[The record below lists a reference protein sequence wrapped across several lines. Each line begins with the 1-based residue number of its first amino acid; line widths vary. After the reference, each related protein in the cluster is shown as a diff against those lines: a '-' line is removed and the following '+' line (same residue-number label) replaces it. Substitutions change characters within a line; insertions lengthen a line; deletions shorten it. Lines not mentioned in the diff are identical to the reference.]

1 MYCFQSFFLIWKPEN
16 LVGHPQ
22 NLVGCPPE
30 FSRMPPEF
38 SRTPPEFSRVGQ
50 GLWPAGVN
58 PEPNPSHGVAPKP
71 HILDI
76 ENVVKP

>member
-22 NLVGCPPE
+22 NLVGCLQNLVGCPQNLVGHPQNLVGWG
-30 FSRMPPEF
+30 
-38 SRTPPEFSRVGQ
+38 RVCGQ
-50 GLWPAGVN
+50 LVLTQSQTQAMGYTQT
-58 PEPNPSHGVAPKP
+58 

-76 ENVVKP
+76 ENVAKP